1 MAFMARENTIQK
13 LYQELKTKHGRPG
26 EQWQLWCKR
35 PKTSAEREEVLI
47 GAILTQR
54 ANWRNVELAI
64 MNLKKA
70 GFLSLRK
77 ISQVSGRDRNKMA
90 ALIRPSGFYKQKAG
104 YLLGLAKF
112 VIENYGNLKKMSS
125 EPLLKLR
132 QELLNQKGVGP
143 ETADSILLYALD
155 KPVFVIDE
163 YTRRLAIKKC
173 LSGDLS
179 YAPLQA
185 FFEQTLRKDFR
196 LYQDF
201 HALIVI
207 EGKWS
212 RM

>member
-1 MAFMARENTIQK
+1 MSKIHKF
-13 LYQELKTKHGRPG
+13 YQELKTRHGRPG

-35 PKTSAEREEVLI
+35 PKTQGEREEVLI

-64 MNLKKA
+64 TNLKKA
-70 GFLSLRK
+70 GFLSLKK
-77 ISQVSGRDRNKMA
+77 ISRISIRDRNKMA

-112 VIENYGNLKKMSS
+112 VVKNYGTLEKMSR
-125 EPLLKLR
+125 EPLAKLR
-132 QELLNQKGVGP
+132 QALLNQKGVGP
-143 ETADSILLYALD
+143 ETADSILLYGLD

-163 YTRRLAIKKC
+163 YTRRLAQKKR
-173 LSGDLS
+173 LSRDLS
-179 YAPLQA
+179 YNDLQKL
-185 FFEQTLRKDFR
+185 FEKNVKKDFR

-207 EGKWS
+207 EGKN
-212 RM
+212 R

>member
-1 MAFMARENTIQK
+1 MTKIQK
-13 LYQELKTKHGRPG
+13 LYQELKSCHGHPG

-35 PKTSAEREEVLI
+35 PKTAAEREEVLI

-54 ANWRNVELAI
+54 ANWRNAELAI
-64 MNLKKA
+64 RNLKKA
-70 GFLSLRK
+70 GFLSLKK
-77 ISQVSGRDRNKMA
+77 ISRISGRDLNKITAM
-90 ALIRPSGFYKQKAG
+90 IRPSGFYKQKAG

-112 VIENYGNLKKMSS
+112 VVKNYGDLKKMSG

-132 QELLNQKGVGP
+132 QELLDLKGIGP

-155 KPVFVIDE
+155 KPIFVIDE
-163 YTRRLAIKKC
+163 YTRRLVKKKR

-179 YAPLQA
+179 YNGLQKL
-185 FFEQTLRKDFR
+185 FEKNVKKGFQ

-207 EGKWS
+207 EGKCNLS
-212 RM
+212 S